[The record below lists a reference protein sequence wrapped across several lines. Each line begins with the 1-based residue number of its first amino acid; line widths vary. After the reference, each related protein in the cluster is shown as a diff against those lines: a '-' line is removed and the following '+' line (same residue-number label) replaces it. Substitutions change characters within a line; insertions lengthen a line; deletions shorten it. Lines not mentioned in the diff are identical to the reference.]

1 MRRYQSAIE
10 EERSNRV
17 VLVVAPE
24 TCSNVTCHLCN
35 IPVVQSWLD
44 PIVAMGW
51 DQLFSILQ

>member
-1 MRRYQSAIE
+1 
-10 EERSNRV
+10 
-17 VLVVAPE
+17 LVVAPE